1 MPKNFQIELNFIL
14 IQNCTLNGS
23 TLRMGYLINH
33 TPCGLCCADLKI
45 KVGVMSDHKSMASHC
60 LLNKKSKQ

>member
-1 MPKNFQIELNFIL
+1 MDPHCVWVILLTIRHVANFY
-14 IQNCTLNGS
+14 
-23 TLRMGYLINH
+23 LR
-33 TPCGLCCADLKI
+33 CADLKI

>member
-33 TPCGLCCADLKI
+33 TPCGQLLSTLRRFKN
-45 KVGVMSDHKSMASHC
+45 KSWG
-60 LLNKKSKQ
+60 NE